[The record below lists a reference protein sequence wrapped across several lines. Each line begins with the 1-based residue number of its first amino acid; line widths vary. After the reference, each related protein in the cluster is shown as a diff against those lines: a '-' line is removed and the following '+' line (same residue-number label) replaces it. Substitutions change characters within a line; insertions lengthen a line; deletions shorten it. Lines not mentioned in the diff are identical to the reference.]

1 MSQVIFNS
9 YINMQ
14 QDAATPSSIGY
25 TIGYDI
31 DGVLKQKDE
40 NGVVTPVGAV
50 PTQRLDQTLSYG
62 NDSGTYSLIMG
73 TATFIKSSNGT
84 GRIALD
90 YGSTS
95 SVYISATTSTITSS
109 LQNSLSAVTFTY
121 NKSTSHN
128 SITLSDNSLV
138 TQIGTTT
145 YSVKINQSGDN
156 LSITHN
162 DSNIGTGGTIMVF
175 ETGKTYD
182 GIGSENKA
190 FVHINAKGA
199 TTSSGVQNSVVIG
212 GNGLTASKSNTV
224 YLGNNVNINN
234 AFTLP
239 NTDGLSSQVLTT
251 NGSGTASWATFS
263 VTGIPLSTV
272 LSVGN
277 DSSTYSIIVGS
288 GSSIIMSTASSI
300 IMSTLE
306 SNIKSSINTNQIDL
320 NYPQNSIVI
329 STDNGNQSE
338 SYLQISTSST
348 ILQTN
353 NFQLKLTSTQSTIYT
368 NDLTG
373 LRYISDYSS
382 TFVNESI
389 VTKRYVDN
397 KSNSYQTHRVVYVD
411 ANKGNNST
419 AITDR
424 PDKPFSD
431 IATAIL
437 GLTTSYPTLSTY
449 DTGLVYIRKGIYTDV
464 ATLRNNINYYCEE
477 NVIFGQNGFTD
488 LSTAV
493 VSSVYGHASFMGIDS
508 TLIPLTVN
516 NSSVINF
523 EFDRINI
530 KNQAFNIKSASSVIV
545 KGNSIRTLSESGYGI
560 SLQGSTNLSLYVK
573 EFILGAYQTIY
584 VQSGFSGNLYVET
597 PYIRVDGNIG
607 SYGPQSGLVNAL
619 NVHTNTTGVIKIK
632 GDIENISATFSTNS
646 SAANI
651 GSGNVVVNGKLIGGV
666 DNGLILSNGITGDV
680 TINGD
685 IISNIESIVGL
696 SDTITLK
703 VNNSI
708 IKTDGLGTYPNN
720 IYINSSGKFY
730 INNSTIYNVLVDSTL
745 INIANVNSVL
755 GVYNSLGYSPGTTG
769 SFAYSATPCDIG
781 IHNTRSSN
789 DNAINIEDI
798 FDPSGFIYDPSLFIP
813 NY

>member
-31 DGVLKQKDE
+31 DGILKQKDQ
-40 NGVVTPVGAV
+40 NGVITPVGAV
-50 PTQRLDQTLSYG
+50 STQKLDQTLSYG
-62 NDSGTYSLIMG
+62 NNSGTYSLIMG
-73 TATFIKSSNGT
+73 TATVVRSINGA

-95 SVYISATTSTITSS
+95 SVYISVTSSTTTSS
-109 LQNSLSAVTFTY
+109 LQNSLSAITFTY
-121 NKSTSHN
+121 NKSTSQN
-128 SITLSDNSLV
+128 SIVLSDNSLV
-138 TQIGTTT
+138 TQVGTTT
-145 YSVKINQSGDN
+145 YSVKINQSGNN

-162 DSNIGTGGTIMVF
+162 DSVIGSGGTIKVF

-182 GIGSENKA
+182 GIGSDNKA
-190 FVHINAKGA
+190 FVHINTKGA
-199 TTSSGVQNSVVIG
+199 TTSTGVQNSVVIG
-212 GNGLTASKSNTV
+212 GSGLTASKSNTV

-234 AFTLP
+234 AYTLP
-239 NTDGLSSQVLTT
+239 TTDGTVNQILRT
-251 NGSGTASWATFS
+251 NGSGTVSWATFS
-263 VTGIPLSTV
+263 ITGVPLSTI

-277 DSSTYSIIVGS
+277 SSASYSIIIGS
-288 GSSIIMSTASSI
+288 GSSLIMSTGSSI
-300 IMSTLE
+300 
-306 SNIKSSINTNQIDL
+306 KSEINTNLIDL
-320 NYPQNSIVI
+320 NYLNNSILI
-329 STDNGNQSE
+329 STTNNYNNNLAYLQMATNSTILKTE
-338 SYLQISTSST
+338 YLQINATSST
-348 ILQTN
+348 V
-353 NFQLKLTSTQSTIYT
+353 TSGDRKGIVY
-368 NDLTG
+368 N
-373 LRYISDYSS
+373 SDYSS
-382 TFVNESI
+382 TFVNESL
-389 VTKRYVDN
+389 VTKRYVDAN
-397 KSNSYQTHRVVYVD
+397 AGSYLTHRVAYVD
-411 ANKGNNST
+411 VNRGNNT
-419 AITDR
+419 TGLTNR
-424 PDKPFSD
+424 PDKPFAD
-431 IATAIL
+431 ITSAIL
-437 GLTTSYPTLSTY
+437 GLTTSYASFSST
-449 DTGLVYIRKGIYTDV
+449 DTGLVYIRKGNYTDV
-464 ATLRNNINYYCEE
+464 APLRNNINYYCEE
-477 NVIFGQNGFTD
+477 DVVFTQNGFTD
-488 LSTAV
+488 LNTSV
-493 VSSVYGHASFMGIDS
+493 RSNVYGYASFIGDDA
-508 TLIPLTVN
+508 TLTPLTIN
-516 NSSVINF
+516 NSSLVVF
-523 EFDRINI
+523 EFDRINT
-530 KNQAFNIKSASSVIV
+530 KQNALNIKSSSSVIAR
-545 KGNSIRTLSESGYGI
+545 GNSIRTLSESGYGI
-560 SLQGSTNLSLYVK
+560 SLQDSTNLSIYVK
-573 EFILGAYQTIY
+573 EFILGAYQTIFAKT
-584 VQSGFSGNLYVET
+584 GFSGNLYIESPRILVN
-597 PYIRVDGNIG
+597 GNLG
-607 SYGPQSGLVNAL
+607 TSGPQTDLVNAL
-619 NVHTNTTGVIKIK
+619 NVHTNTTGTIKIK

-651 GSGNVVVNGKLIGGV
+651 GSGIVSVTGKLIGGV
-666 DNGLILSNGITGDV
+666 SNGLRLINGNAGDV

-685 IISNIESIVGL
+685 ITSKIESIVGL

>member
-1 MSQVIFNS
+1 
-9 YINMQ
+9 MQ

-31 DGVLKQKDE
+31 DGVLKQKDQ
-40 NGVVTPVGAV
+40 NGVVTPLGAV
-50 PTQRLDQTLSYG
+50 STQRLDQTLSYG

-162 DSNIGTGGTIMVF
+162 DSNIGAGGTIRVF

-251 NGSGTASWATFS
+251 NGSGTVSWATFS

-277 DSSTYSIIVGS
+277 DTATYSIVVGS
-288 GSSIIMSTASSI
+288 GSSIIMSTASLI
-300 IMSTLE
+300 
-306 SNIKSSINTNQIDL
+306 NSSINENKIDL
-320 NYPQNSIVI
+320 NYSKNSILI
-329 STDNGNQSE
+329 SSTEGLGGDY
-338 SYLQISTSST
+338 SYLQMSTSST
-348 ILQTN
+348 ILQTSY
-353 NFQLKLTSTQSTIYT
+353 FKLALTSTQSTIYT
-368 NDLTG
+368 LDLEGVKYTN
-373 LRYISDYSS
+373 DYSS
-382 TFVNESI
+382 SFVNESL

-397 KSNSYQTHRVVYVD
+397 KSSFYQTNRIVYVD
-411 ANKGNNST
+411 VNRGNNST
-419 AITDR
+419 GITDR
-424 PDKPFSD
+424 PDRPFSD
-431 IATAIL
+431 IDTAIL
-437 GLTTSYPTLSTY
+437 ALTTSYPTLSTFN
-449 DTGLVYIRKGIYTDV
+449 TGLVYIRRGIYTDI
-464 ATLRNNINYYCEE
+464 AKLLNNINYYCEE
-477 NVIFGQNGFTD
+477 NVIFTQNGFTD

-493 VSSVYGHASFMGIDS
+493 SSSVYGHASFIGTDT
-508 TLIPLTVN
+508 TLTPLTVN
-516 NSSVINF
+516 NASSIIF
-523 EFDRINI
+523 EFDLINI
-530 KNQAFNIKSASSVIV
+530 KNQAFNIKGTSSVII
-545 KGNSIRTLSESGYGI
+545 KGNSIITLSEQGYGI
-560 SLQGSTNLSLYVK
+560 SLQGSTNLSLYIK

-584 VQSGFSGNLYVET
+584 AQSGFSGSLYAEC
-597 PYIRVDGNIG
+597 PFIRVNGDIG

-651 GSGNVVVNGKLIGGV
+651 GSGTIVVNGKLIGGV

-685 IISNIESIVGL
+685 ITSKIESIVGL

-703 VNNSI
+703 VNNSV
-708 IKTDGLGTYPNN
+708 IKTQGLGTYPNN
-720 IYINSSGKFY
+720 IYINSLGSFY
-730 INNSTIYNVLVDSTL
+730 ISNSTIYNTLVDSTL

-781 IHNTRSSN
+781 IHNTRSNN
-789 DNAINIEDI
+789 DNAINIEDL
-798 FDPSGFIYDPSLFIP
+798 FDPSGFIYDPNLFIP